1 MTQEPVVT
9 DEPQPEIPV
18 EAAAEIPVEIPPAI
32 VVGDLAELL
41 AVTPVDVIKELMKN
55 GVMATI
61 TQVVDFDTAAVV
73 ATDLG
78 FAPSE
83 EGESDD
89 EADDAEAPAP
99 ESTSMRI
106 LDEGDDQV
114 DRPPVVTVLG
124 HVDHG
129 KTTLLDSIR
138 KTTVVEGEAGGITQH
153 IGAYEATAPDGRTI
167 SFIDTPGHQAF
178 SQMRARGAQITDVAV
193 VVVAADDG
201 VMPQTREAIDHVRA
215 AQVPLVIA
223 LNKIDVPNANAE
235 RVKQQLMEVGL
246 VPEEYGG
253 DQIVVETSALQGQGV
268 AELLENIEVVADLQE
283 LKANPNRDAIGVVLE
298 AESDRH
304 RGIVAT
310 LLVQTGTLR
319 QGDAIIAGLSSG
331 RIKAMMDHTGE
342 RIKEAGPSTPVQ
354 VLGLS
359 EVPPAGERFEVR
371 KNEKEARREAEQRR
385 RDLEAG
391 GERAE
396 VVTLDTLFGE
406 IHQGN
411 IKDFNLI
418 VKADVQGSI
427 DPLVRT
433 LDDLSVDEVK
443 VRVIHAGVG
452 SVNESDVQLAVAS
465 QGVILGFNVSA
476 ELGAARLAES
486 EGTEIRHYQVIYDV
500 VEDVER
506 AVSGLL
512 EPIYEKEQDAVI
524 EVREVFRL
532 GRRNAIAG
540 SFVREGTVRRNSRA
554 RVYREGAQ
562 LYDGEIT
569 SLRRVDDDASEVVA
583 GLECGIRIG
592 GFETFEEGDE
602 ITTYHMERTR

>member
-1 MTQEPVVT
+1 MTQESAT
-9 DEPQPEIPV
+9 TEEIEQT
-18 EAAAEIPVEIPPAI
+18 EAAPDVAEAPEVQVEIPDAI
-32 VVGDLAELL
+32 VVGELATLL

-61 TQVVDFDTAAVV
+61 TQSIDFDTAAVV
-73 ATDLG
+73 AADLG
-78 FAPSE
+78 FSPVE
-83 EGESDD
+83 EGESTEESDADD
-89 EADDAEAPAP
+89 EETAS

-106 LDEGDDQV
+106 VEEGDLV
-114 DRPPVVTVLG
+114 DRAPVVTVLG

-153 IGAYEATAPDGRTI
+153 IGAYEATAPDGRHI
-167 SFIDTPGHQAF
+167 SFIDTPGHEAF
-178 SQMRARGAQITDVAV
+178 SQMRARGAQVTDVAV

-215 AQVPLVIA
+215 AQV
-223 LNKIDVPNANAE
+223 LNKVDVPNANTD

-253 DQIVVETSALQGQGV
+253 DQIVVETSALQGQGIDD
-268 AELLENIEVVADLQE
+268 LLENIEVVADLQE
-283 LKANPNRDAIGVVLE
+283 LKANPNREAIGVVLE

-304 RGIVAT
+304 RGVVAT
-310 LLVQTGTLR
+310 LLVQTGTLH
-319 QGDAIIAGLSSG
+319 QGDAIIAGLTSG
-331 RIKAMMDHTGE
+331 RIKAMTNHAGE
-342 RIKEAGPSTPVQ
+342 RIKDAGPSTPVQ

-391 GERAE
+391 GERSEA
-396 VVTLDTLFGE
+396 VTLDSLFGE

-433 LDDLSVDEVK
+433 LEDLSVDEVK

-452 SVNESDVQLAVAS
+452 SINESDVQLAAAS

-476 ELGAARLAES
+476 EQGAARLAEA
-486 EGTEIRHYQVIYDV
+486 ENTEIRHYQVIYDV
-500 VEDVER
+500 VDDVER

-512 EPIYEKEQDAVI
+512 DPIYEEEQDAVI
-524 EVREVFRL
+524 EVRAVFRL

-540 SFVREGTVRRNSRA
+540 SFVREGTARRSSRA
-554 RVYREGAQ
+554 RVYRDGVQ
-562 LYDGEIT
+562 LYEGEIT
-569 SLRRVDDDASEVVA
+569 SLRRVDDDASEVAA

-592 GFETFEEGDE
+592 GFEEFEEGDE
-602 ITTYHMERTR
+602 IITYHMERTR

>member
-1 MTQEPVVT
+1 MTQESP
-9 DEPQPEIPV
+9 P
-18 EAAAEIPVEIPPAI
+18 AAAPEETQVEIPDAI

-41 AVTPVDVIKELMKN
+41 DVTPVDVIKELMKN

-61 TQVVDFDTAAVV
+61 TQSIDFDTAAVV
-73 ATDLG
+73 AADLG
-78 FAPSE
+78 FTPIE
-83 EGESDD
+83 EGET
-89 EADDAEAPAP
+89 ADDGEAAAEEAEP

-106 LDEGDDQV
+106 VEEGDLV
-114 DRPPVVTVLG
+114 ERAPVVAVLG

-138 KTTVVEGEAGGITQH
+138 KTAVVEDEAGGITQH
-153 IGAYEATAPDGRTI
+153 IGAYEAIAPDGRHI
-167 SFIDTPGHQAF
+167 SFIDTPGHEAF
-178 SQMRARGAQITDVAV
+178 SQMRARGAQVTDVAV

-215 AQVPLVIA
+215 AHVPLVIA
-223 LNKIDVPNANAE
+223 LNKVDVPNANTD

-253 DQIVVETSALQGQGV
+253 DQIVVETSALQGQGI
-268 AELLENIEVVADLQE
+268 EDLLENIEVVADLQE
-283 LKANPNRDAIGVVLE
+283 LKANPNREAVGVVLE

-304 RGIVAT
+304 RGVVAT
-310 LLVQTGTLR
+310 LLVQTGTLH
-319 QGDAIIAGLSSG
+319 QGDAIIAGLATG
-331 RIKAMMDHTGE
+331 RIKAMTNHAGE
-342 RIKEAGPSTPVQ
+342 RITQAGPSTPVQ

-371 KNEKEARREAEQRR
+371 KNDKEARREAEQRR

-391 GERAE
+391 GEGSEA
-396 VVTLDTLFGE
+396 VTLDSLFGE

-433 LDDLSVDEVK
+433 LEDLSVDEVK

-476 ELGAARLAES
+476 EQGAARLAEA
-486 EGTEIRHYQVIYDV
+486 EGVEIRHYQIIYDV
-500 VEDVER
+500 VDDVER

-512 EPIYEKEQDAVI
+512 EPIYEEEQDAVV
-524 EVREVFRL
+524 EVRAVFRL

-554 RVYREGAQ
+554 RVYRDGAQ
-562 LYDGEIT
+562 LYDGEIS
-569 SLRRVDDDASEVVA
+569 SLRRVDDDASEVAA
-583 GLECGIRIG
+583 GLECGIRIS
-592 GFETFEEGDE
+592 GFEDFEEGDE
-602 ITTYHMERTR
+602 IITYHMERTR

>member
-1 MTQEPVVT
+1 MTQEP
-9 DEPQPEIPV
+9 
-18 EAAAEIPVEIPPAI
+18 AAIEQTPTEIPVEIPPAI

-41 AVTPVDVIKELMKN
+41 KVTSVDVIKELMKN

-61 TQVVDFDTAAVV
+61 TQVIDFDTAAVV

-78 FAPSE
+78 FSPNE
-83 EGESDD
+83 EGEATAED
-89 EADDAEAPAP
+89 EPAAEEEQAA
-99 ESTSMRI
+99 STSMRI
-106 LDEGDDQV
+106 IDASDEV

-138 KTTVVEGEAGGITQH
+138 KTSIVDGEAGGITQH

-167 SFIDTPGHQAF
+167 SFIDTPGHAAF

-193 VVVAADDG
+193 IVVAADDG
-201 VMPQTREAIDHVRA
+201 VMPQTREAIDHVRT
-215 AQVPLVIA
+215 AQVPLVVA
-223 LNKIDVPNANAE
+223 LNKIDVPNANPA

-246 VPEEYGG
+246 VPEEFGG
-253 DQIVVETSALQGQGV
+253 DQIVIETSALKGQGIDD
-268 AELLENIEVVADLQE
+268 LLENIEVVADLQE
-283 LKANPNRDAIGVVLE
+283 LKANPDRDAIGVVLE

-310 LLVQTGTLR
+310 LLVQTGTLH
-319 QGDAIIAGLSSG
+319 QGDAIIVGLASG
-331 RIKAMMDHTGE
+331 RIKAMTNHAGE
-342 RIKEAGPSTPVQ
+342 RVKDAGPSMPVQ

-359 EVPPAGERFEVR
+359 DVPPAGERFEVR

-385 RDLEAG
+385 RALEAG
-391 GERAE
+391 GERPEA
-396 VVTLDTLFGE
+396 VTLDTLFGE
-406 IHQGN
+406 IHQSN

-433 LDDLSVDEVK
+433 IEDLSVDEVK

-486 EGTEIRHYQVIYDV
+486 ERTEIRHYQVIYDV
-500 VEDVER
+500 VDDVKL
-506 AVSGLL
+506 AVAGLL
-512 EPIYEKEQDAVI
+512 DPIYEQEEDAIV
-524 EVREVFRL
+524 EVRAVFRL

-540 SFVREGTVRRNSRA
+540 SFVREGTVRRSARA
-554 RVYREGAQ
+554 RVYREGVQ
-562 LYDGEIT
+562 LYEGEIT
-569 SLRRVDDDASEVVA
+569 SLRRVDDEASEVAA

-602 ITTYHMERTR
+602 IRTHHMERTR

>member
-1 MTQEPVVT
+1 MTQESVAPA
-9 DEPQPEIPV
+9 EEIQ
-18 EAAAEIPVEIPPAI
+18 VEIPDAI
-32 VVGDLAELL
+32 VVGDLADLL
-41 AVTPVDVIKELMKN
+41 DVTPVDVIKELMKN

-61 TQVVDFDTAAVV
+61 TQSIDFDTAAVV
-73 ATDLG
+73 AADLG
-78 FAPSE
+78 FSPVE
-83 EGESDD
+83 EGDSGEGGEAGD
-89 EADDAEAPAP
+89 EETAPA
-99 ESTSMRI
+99 STSMRI
-106 LDEGDDQV
+106 VEEGDLV
-114 DRPPVVTVLG
+114 DRAPVVTVLG

-153 IGAYEATAPDGRTI
+153 IGAYEATAPDGRHI
-167 SFIDTPGHQAF
+167 SFIDTPGHEAF
-178 SQMRARGAQITDVAV
+178 SQMRARGAQVTDVAV

-215 AQVPLVIA
+215 AQVPLVVA
-223 LNKIDVPNANAE
+223 LNKVDVPNANPD

-253 DQIVVETSALQGQGV
+253 DQIVVETSALQGQGIDD
-268 AELLENIEVVADLQE
+268 LLENIEVVADLQE
-283 LKANPNRDAIGVVLE
+283 LKANPNREAVGVVLE

-304 RGIVAT
+304 RGVVAT
-310 LLVQTGTLR
+310 LLVQTGTLH
-319 QGDAIIAGLSSG
+319 QGDAIIAGLTSG
-331 RIKAMMDHTGE
+331 RIKAMTNHAGE

-391 GERAE
+391 GERSEA
-396 VVTLDTLFGE
+396 VTLDSLFGE

-427 DPLVRT
+427 DPLART
-433 LDDLSVDEVK
+433 LEDLSVDEVK

-452 SVNESDVQLAVAS
+452 SINESDVQLAAAS
-465 QGVILGFNVSA
+465 QGVVLGFNVSA
-476 ELGAARLAES
+476 EQGAARLAEG
-486 EGTEIRHYQVIYDV
+486 EGVEIRHYQVIYDV
-500 VEDVER
+500 VDDVER

-512 EPIYEKEQDAVI
+512 EPIYEEEQDAVV
-524 EVREVFRL
+524 EVRAVFRL

-554 RVYREGAQ
+554 RVYREGTQ
-562 LYDGEIT
+562 IYDGEIN
-569 SLRRVDDDASEVVA
+569 SLRRVDDDASEVAA

-592 GFETFEEGDE
+592 GFEEFEEGDE
-602 ITTYHMERTR
+602 IITYHMERTR

>member
-253 DQIVVETSALQGQGV
+253 DQIVVEASALQGQGV

-512 EPIYEKEQDAVI
+512 EPIYEEEQDAVI